1 MHGSGAAF
9 CRMPF
14 FYRCS
19 LRLAGLA
26 IIPITRFFYFLRV
39 LWRACLLASLIHL
52 TFGSKCIIVWGG
64 GVLFACA
71 LSVWLCAWLVALMCL
86 GDVFANVAVR
96 SLPPMQAPVPSSY
109 PSFANNGLGG
119 SQNDTS
125 TASVTSPSQNG
136 TGTPSSLSNLHHFT
150 SPLSNGQ
157 NNPFTQPFPA
167 PH

>member
-1 MHGSGAAF
+1 MLSATSRIGYHSNHTILLFSACF
-9 CRMPF
+9 
-14 FYRCS
+14 
-19 LRLAGLA
+19 
-26 IIPITRFFYFLRV
+26 V
-39 LWRACLLASLIHL
+39 ACLLACFFDS
-52 TFGSKCIIVWGG
+52 SNVWFQVHYSMGG